1 MTMKVSFANANDNGS
16 NGRNTFAKNL
26 LAPISFYLKVDGS
39 LGSDD
44 EKPSECD
51 HDAMVHEVCYDP
63 VNTDLQ
69 TYKIYLSPFDTGSVE
84 QWLKFLT
91 KLQLIIT
98 GNGLTTSL
106 VKFNL
111 MQLLLKGEAL

>member
-1 MTMKVSFANANDNGS
+1 MKVSFAND
-16 NGRNTFAKNL
+16 NGRNAFAKNL
-26 LAPISFYLKVDGS
+26 LAPILFYLKVDGS
-39 LGSDD
+39 SGLDN
-44 EKPSECD
+44 EKPSECNC
-51 HDAMVHEVCYDP
+51 DAMVHKVRYDAA
-63 VNTDLQ
+63 NADLQ

-98 GNGLTTSL
+98 GNGLMTGP